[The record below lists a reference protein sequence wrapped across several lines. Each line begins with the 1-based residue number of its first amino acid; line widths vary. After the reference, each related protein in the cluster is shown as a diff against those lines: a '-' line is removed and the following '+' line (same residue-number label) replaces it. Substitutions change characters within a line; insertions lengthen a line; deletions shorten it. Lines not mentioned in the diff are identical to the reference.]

1 MKTAKK
7 LLALLLALIM
17 ATSFASVAFAANE
30 ETENNATPASANV
43 IGVGSS
49 INAKLDEPTDVD
61 WFKFVSDACGLATVT
76 LTHNAVSGAESNLS
90 FFDVKIVDEAGV
102 FVESFK
108 SAGNQTSTSVSFSV
122 IPGNYFIKVA
132 MGNQHND
139 SVTYTVAVA
148 LNKSANV
155 EKESNDNIGDAT
167 AITTA
172 TNKKPDHT
180 YYGTIAKGASVE
192 GDVDY
197 YKFTVSEKT
206 LVYPSL
212 YNTATNTGKYQL
224 SILDTVT
231 GKDGVAE
238 ERVLGSITIA
248 SSEDQITGEAI
259 GVKSG
264 TYYVKVIGVD
274 GDVGGYQ
281 FRIYTQ
287 ASSNTELEYNNTKKD
302 ANEIAIGSKITGC
315 ISDEADTDVFAFTTK
330 GNNSGYKLI
339 FKPYSAKPKTP
350 NGQWVVTIRN
360 SSDGQVDKMD
370 VTANAAGEL
379 VTDPL
384 PAGEYFIYI
393 TKGNIYTG
401 DVYYLEFQAL
411 PKSEEAPKEPSDEGT
426 FIDRI
431 VAFFARMGTLP
442 WANFIAPLI
451 EVLQGMEI
459 TGMLGMM
466 SDLVSSIGKF
476 IPFLP
481 EIFGSMSGN

>member
-7 LLALLLALIM
+7 LLALLLAFIM
-17 ATSFASVAFAANE
+17 ATSCASVAFAANDE
-30 ETENNATPASANV
+30 VEPNATPTSATV

-49 INAKLDEPTDVD
+49 VNAKLDDPTDVD
-61 WFKFVSDACGLATVT
+61 WFKFASDACGLATVT
-76 LTHNAVSGAESNLS
+76 LSHNVVSGAETNLS
-90 FFDVKIVDEAGV
+90 FFKVNIIDEAGV
-102 FVESFK
+102 YVESFK
-108 SAGNQTSTSVSFSV
+108 STGTQASSSVSFSV
-122 IPGNYFIKVA
+122 IPGNYFIEVV

-148 LNKSANV
+148 INKSANV

-167 AITTA
+167 SMLTA
-172 TNKKPDHT
+172 TKSKPDLT

-197 YKFTVSEKT
+197 YKFTVSETT

-259 GVKSG
+259 GVKKG
-264 TYYVKVIGVD
+264 TYFVKITGLE
-274 GDVGGYQ
+274 GSVGGYQ

-302 ANEIAIGSKITGC
+302 ANDIAVGSKITGC
-315 ISDEADTDVFAFTTK
+315 LSDEKDTDVFAFNTK

-339 FKPYSAKPKTP
+339 FKPYSANPKTP

-360 SSDGQVDKMD
+360 SSDGQVCKMD
-370 VTANAAGEL
+370 VDADASGEL
-379 VTDPL
+379 VTEPL
-384 PAGEYFIYI
+384 AAGEYFVYV

-411 PKSEEAPKEPSDEGT
+411 PKSEEQEEPSEGT

-442 WANFIAPLI
+442 WADFAAPLL

-466 SDLVSSIGKF
+466 GDLVSSIGKF
-476 IPFLP
+476 LPFLP